1 VSASPYG
8 RHDSPGVVMSAPMSA
23 RHRAEVERDAAA
35 LVEIQ
40 RAARARLLGDSGT
53 ADTLKREQRTGE
65 VTK

>member
-1 VSASPYG
+1 
-8 RHDSPGVVMSAPMSA
+8 MSAPMSA

>member
-1 VSASPYG
+1 MAG
-8 RHDSPGVVMSAPMSA
+8 AMSA
-23 RHRAEVERDAAA
+23 RKQAEIERDAAA